1 MNNLKIGKKLIYIVI
16 VLIFFLQIVLLA
28 HRNSFSPK
36 LIFQFYKKDV
46 GLAEGIKNI
55 EILNILKI
63 IKKNNL
69 KSFKLSDDLMKSR
82 KIKQRVFEGS
92 YPVRYQ
98 NNSENIIT
106 KILDQNC
113 IIKDKIS
120 NIYLLI
126 CE

>member
-1 MNNLKIGKKLIYIVI
+1 MNNLKIGKNLIYIVI
-16 VLIFFLQIVLLA
+16 ALIFFLQIVLLA

-46 GLAEGIKNI
+46 GLAEGIKNK
-55 EILNILKI
+55 EILSILKI

-98 NNSENIIT
+98 NKSNNIIT

-120 NIYLLI
+120 KMYLLI

>member
-1 MNNLKIGKKLIYIVI
+1 
-16 VLIFFLQIVLLA
+16 LL

-46 GLAEGIKNI
+46 GLTEGIKNK
-55 EILNILKI
+55 EILSILNI

-98 NNSENIIT
+98 NKSDYIIT

-120 NIYLLI
+120 KIYLLI